1 VTEIAAKAKP
11 SAPAPADEVG
21 QLGRPRPDNRPAPIG
36 GWSTARVVEVSHPTP
51 RSVMLRLDVPD
62 RVDHLPGQHYVIRL
76 TADDGYVAQR
86 SYSIASAPSDP
97 LIELWIERLE
107 DGEVSGFLADVVE
120 PGDQLEVRGPIGG
133 WFVWDGASR
142 AVGVAGGSGA
152 VPLVAMLRH
161 AAVLGVTDLLT
172 LAVSARTLPDLP
184 YGDEL
189 AAAGATI
196 ALSRT
201 DQPRRP
207 AGRLTAA
214 ELRPLVVKDAI
225 TYVCGSAG
233 FAEFASSL
241 LVELGCPSADVRVE
255 RFGPS
260 G

>member
-1 VTEIAAKAKP
+1 MRCPGSWPT
-11 SAPAPADEVG
+11 SSSPATTS
-21 QLGRPRPDNRPAPIG
+21 Q
-36 GWSTARVVEVSHPTP
+36 
-51 RSVMLRLDVPD
+51 
-62 RVDHLPGQHYVIRL
+62 
-76 TADDGYVAQR
+76 
-86 SYSIASAPSDP
+86 
-97 LIELWIERLE
+97 
-107 DGEVSGFLADVVE
+107 
-120 PGDQLEVRGPIGG
+120 VRGPIGG
-133 WFVWDGASR
+133 WFVWDGASP

-161 AAVLGVTDLLT
+161 AAVLGRSDLLQ
-172 LAVSARTLPDLP
+172 LAVSARTLQDLP
-184 YGDEL
+184 YPDEL

-201 DQPRRP
+201 DQPDRP

-225 TYVCGSAG
+225 TFVCGSAG